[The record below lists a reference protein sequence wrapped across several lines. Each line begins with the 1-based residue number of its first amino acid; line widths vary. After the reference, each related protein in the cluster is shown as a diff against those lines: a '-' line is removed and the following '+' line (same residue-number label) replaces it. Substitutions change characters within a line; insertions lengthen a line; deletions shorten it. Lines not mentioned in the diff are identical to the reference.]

1 LLFITSIA
9 FIYKSSE
16 LYLSC
21 INFRFL
27 AKFAPIFT
35 KNVKFTKDMPKKEL
49 KSDETVGTA
58 LQEMEALSPGG
69 DLQAYINSVH
79 SIGILSS
86 EEEKK
91 LAEDLYYRNDLDA
104 ARKLV
109 LAHLRFVI
117 YIAKTYSGYG
127 LSEADLI
134 QEGNV
139 GLMKAIRKFNPE
151 MGVRLVSFA
160 VHWVKAEI
168 HEYVLKNWKI
178 VKIATTKAQ
187 RKLFFNLR
195 SKKKGLGWLTEEEV
209 ESMAKDLGVKPSEV
223 REMEK
228 RLSGIDMSFD
238 PLSES
243 DDEEASYAPSQYLE
257 DVDADPA
264 EIFEKDTLNESNA
277 TQLHEAINQLD
288 DRSRDILQDRWLADE
303 KLTLHELAE
312 KYDISAERV
321 RQIEKNAMKKV
332 KQSFSSGE

>member
-1 LLFITSIA
+1 
-9 FIYKSSE
+9 
-16 LYLSC
+16 
-21 INFRFL
+21 
-27 AKFAPIFT
+27 
-35 KNVKFTKDMPKKEL
+35 MPKKDL
-49 KSDETVGTA
+49 KSENSTGTA
-58 LQEMEALSPGG
+58 LQEMEALAPGG

-79 SIGILSS
+79 SIGILTP
-86 EEEKK
+86 EEERK

-127 LSEADLI
+127 LPEADLI

-160 VHWVKAEI
+160 VHWVKAEM

-228 RLSGIDMSFD
+228 RLSGIDMPFD
-238 PLSES
+238 PLADS
-243 DDEEASYAPSQYLE
+243 DDDEASFSPSQYLE
-257 DVDADPA
+257 DIDANPA
-264 EIFEKDTLNESNA
+264 DIFEKETFDENNA
-277 TQLHEAINQLD
+277 SQLYEAINQLD

-312 KYDISAERV
+312 KYEISAERV

-332 KQSFSSGE
+332 KLSFSEGD

>member
-1 LLFITSIA
+1 
-9 FIYKSSE
+9 
-16 LYLSC
+16 
-21 INFRFL
+21 
-27 AKFAPIFT
+27 
-35 KNVKFTKDMPKKEL
+35 MPKKEL

-264 EIFEKDTLNESNA
+264 EIFEKDSLNKSNA
-277 TQLHEAINQLD
+277 TQLYEAINQLD
-288 DRSRDILQDRWLADE
+288 DRSRDIIQDRWLADE

-332 KQSFSSGE
+332 KQSFSSGD

>member
-1 LLFITSIA
+1 
-9 FIYKSSE
+9 
-16 LYLSC
+16 
-21 INFRFL
+21 
-27 AKFAPIFT
+27 
-35 KNVKFTKDMPKKEL
+35 MPKKEL
-49 KSDETVGTA
+49 KSENSAGTA
-58 LQEMEALSPGG
+58 LQEMESLTPGG

-79 SIGILSS
+79 SIGILTS

-127 LSEADLI
+127 LPEADLI

-195 SKKKGLGWLTEEEV
+195 SKKKGLGWLTAEEV
-209 ESMAKDLGVKPSEV
+209 KAMAEDLGVKPSEV

-228 RLSGIDMSFD
+228 RLSGIDMPFD
-238 PLSES
+238 PLSDS
-243 DDEEASYAPSQYLE
+243 DDDEASFAPSQYLE
-257 DVDADPA
+257 DSDADPSM
-264 EIFEKDTLNESNA
+264 IFEKDNLSENNSL
-277 TQLHEAINQLD
+277 QLYEALNQLD

-312 KYDISAERV
+312 KYHISAERV
-321 RQIEKNAMKKV
+321 RQIEKNAMKKI

>member
-1 LLFITSIA
+1 
-9 FIYKSSE
+9 
-16 LYLSC
+16 
-21 INFRFL
+21 
-27 AKFAPIFT
+27 
-35 KNVKFTKDMPKKEL
+35 MPKKEL
-49 KSDETVGTA
+49 KSENSAGTA
-58 LQEMEALSPGG
+58 LQEMESLSPRGV
-69 DLQAYINSVH
+69 QKAYIKYFEN
-79 SIGILSS
+79 ICILNTAQ
-86 EEEKK
+86 EKK

-127 LSEADLI
+127 LPEADLI

-209 ESMAKDLGVKPSEV
+209 KAMAEDLGVKPSEV

-228 RLSGIDMSFD
+228 RLSGIDMPFD
-238 PLSES
+238 PLSDS
-243 DDEEASYAPSQYLE
+243 DDDEASFAPSQYLE
-257 DVDADPA
+257 DSDADPA
-264 EIFEKDTLNESNA
+264 MIFEKDNFSENNSS
-277 TQLHEAINQLD
+277 QLYEAINQLD

-312 KYDISAERV
+312 KYHISAERV
-321 RQIEKNAMKKV
+321 RQIEKNAMKKI

>member
-1 LLFITSIA
+1 
-9 FIYKSSE
+9 
-16 LYLSC
+16 
-21 INFRFL
+21 
-27 AKFAPIFT
+27 
-35 KNVKFTKDMPKKEL
+35 MPKKAL
-49 KSDETVGTA
+49 KSENSAGTA
-58 LQEMEALSPGG
+58 LQEMEALAPGG

-79 SIGILSS
+79 SIGVLTS

-117 YIAKTYSGYG
+117 YVAKTYSGYG
-127 LSEADLI
+127 LPEADLI

-160 VHWVKAEI
+160 VHWIKAEI

-178 VKIATTKAQ
+178 VKIATTKPQ

-228 RLSGIDMSFD
+228 RLSGTDMPFD
-238 PLSES
+238 PLVDS
-243 DDEEASYAPSQYLE
+243 DDDEASYSPSQYLE
-257 DVDADPA
+257 DEDADPA
-264 EIFEKDTLNESNA
+264 DIFAKESLDETN
-277 TQLHEAINQLD
+277 TSQLYEAINQLD

-332 KQSFSSGE
+332 KQSFSAGE

>member
-1 LLFITSIA
+1 
-9 FIYKSSE
+9 
-16 LYLSC
+16 
-21 INFRFL
+21 
-27 AKFAPIFT
+27 
-35 KNVKFTKDMPKKEL
+35 MPKKAL
-49 KSDETVGTA
+49 KSENSAGTA
-58 LQEMEALSPGG
+58 LQEMEALAPGG

-79 SIGILSS
+79 SIGVLTS

-117 YIAKTYSGYG
+117 YVAKTYSGYG
-127 LSEADLI
+127 LPEADLI

-160 VHWVKAEI
+160 VHWIKAEI

-178 VKIATTKAQ
+178 VKIATTKPQ

-195 SKKKGLGWLTEEEV
+195 SKKKGLGWLTEEEA
-209 ESMAKDLGVKPSEV
+209 EAMAKDLGVKPSEV

-228 RLSGIDMSFD
+228 RLSGTDMPFD
-238 PLSES
+238 PLVDS
-243 DDEEASYAPSQYLE
+243 DDDEASYSPSQYLE
-257 DVDADPA
+257 DEDADPA
-264 EIFEKDTLNESNA
+264 DIFAKESLDKTN
-277 TQLHEAINQLD
+277 TSQLYEAINQLD

-332 KQSFSSGE
+332 KQSFSAGE

>member
-1 LLFITSIA
+1 
-9 FIYKSSE
+9 
-16 LYLSC
+16 
-21 INFRFL
+21 
-27 AKFAPIFT
+27 
-35 KNVKFTKDMPKKEL
+35 MPKKEI
-49 KSDETVGTA
+49 KQKKTTGTD
-58 LQEMEALSPGG
+58 LQDMEALSPGG
-69 DLQAYINSVH
+69 DLQAYISSVH
-79 SIGILSS
+79 SIGILTP

-117 YIAKTYSGYG
+117 YIAKSYSGYG

-134 QEGNV
+134 QEGNI

-195 SKKKGLGWLTEEEV
+195 GKKKGLDWFTEEEIEQV
-209 ESMAKDLGVKPSEV
+209 AKDLGVKPSEV

-228 RLSGIDMSFD
+228 RLSGSDMSFD
-238 PLSES
+238 PLSDS
-243 DDEEASYAPSQYLE
+243 DDDEATYAPSQYLQDE
-257 DVDADPA
+257 DANPAD
-264 EIFEKDTLNESNA
+264 IFENDSLSEENTS
-277 TQLHEAINQLD
+277 QLYEAINQLD

-303 KLTLHELAE
+303 KLTLHDLAE
-312 KYDISAERV
+312 KYEISAERV

-332 KQSFSSGE
+332 KQSIASGL

>member
-1 LLFITSIA
+1 
-9 FIYKSSE
+9 
-16 LYLSC
+16 
-21 INFRFL
+21 
-27 AKFAPIFT
+27 
-35 KNVKFTKDMPKKEL
+35 MPKKEL
-49 KSDETVGTA
+49 KSENSAGTA
-58 LQEMEALSPGG
+58 LQEMESLTPGG

-79 SIGILSS
+79 SIGILTS

-127 LSEADLI
+127 LPEADLI

-209 ESMAKDLGVKPSEV
+209 KAMAEDLGVKPSEV

-228 RLSGIDMSFD
+228 RLSGIDMPFD
-238 PLSES
+238 PLSDS
-243 DDEEASYAPSQYLE
+243 DDDEASFAPSQYLE
-257 DVDADPA
+257 DSDADPSM
-264 EIFEKDTLNESNA
+264 IFEKDNLSENNSL
-277 TQLHEAINQLD
+277 QLYEALNQLD

-303 KLTLHELAE
+303 KLTLHELTE
-312 KYDISAERV
+312 KYHISAERV
-321 RQIEKNAMKKV
+321 RQIEKNAMKKI

>member
-1 LLFITSIA
+1 
-9 FIYKSSE
+9 
-16 LYLSC
+16 
-21 INFRFL
+21 
-27 AKFAPIFT
+27 
-35 KNVKFTKDMPKKEL
+35 MPKKEL
-49 KSDETVGTA
+49 KSENSIGTA

-79 SIGILSS
+79 SIGILTS

-127 LSEADLI
+127 LPEADLI

-139 GLMKAIRKFNPE
+139 GLMKAIRKFNPDT
-151 MGVRLVSFA
+151 GVRLVSYA

-209 ESMAKDLGVKPSEV
+209 EAMAKDLGVKPSEV

-228 RLSGIDMSFD
+228 RLSGTDMPFD
-238 PLSES
+238 PLSDS
-243 DDEEASYAPSQYLE
+243 GDDEASYSPSQYLE
-257 DVDADPA
+257 DIDANPA
-264 EIFEKDTLNESNA
+264 DIFEKDSLNEANTSH
-277 TQLHEAINQLD
+277 LYEAINELD
-288 DRSRDILQDRWLADE
+288 DRSRDIIQDRWLADE

-312 KYDISAERV
+312 KYNISAERV

-332 KQSFSSGE
+332 KQSFSSED

>member
-1 LLFITSIA
+1 
-9 FIYKSSE
+9 
-16 LYLSC
+16 
-21 INFRFL
+21 
-27 AKFAPIFT
+27 
-35 KNVKFTKDMPKKEL
+35 MPKKEL
-49 KSDETVGTA
+49 KSENSAGTA
-58 LQEMEALSPGG
+58 LQEMEALAPGG

-79 SIGILSS
+79 SIGVLTS

-117 YIAKTYSGYG
+117 YVAKTYSGYG
-127 LSEADLI
+127 LPEADLI

-160 VHWVKAEI
+160 VHWIKAEI

-178 VKIATTKAQ
+178 VKIATTKPQ

-195 SKKKGLGWLTEEEV
+195 SKKKGLGWLTEEEA
-209 ESMAKDLGVKPSEV
+209 EAMAKDLGVKPSEV

-228 RLSGIDMSFD
+228 RLSGTDMPFD
-238 PLSES
+238 PLTES
-243 DDEEASYAPSQYLE
+243 DDDEASYSPSQYLE
-257 DVDADPA
+257 DEDANPA
-264 EIFEKDTLNESNA
+264 EIFAKDSLDETNTS
-277 TQLHEAINQLD
+277 QLYEAINQLD

-332 KQSFSSGE
+332 KQSFSAGE

>member
-1 LLFITSIA
+1 
-9 FIYKSSE
+9 
-16 LYLSC
+16 
-21 INFRFL
+21 
-27 AKFAPIFT
+27 
-35 KNVKFTKDMPKKEL
+35 MPKKEL
-49 KSDETVGTA
+49 KSENSTGTA
-58 LQEMEALSPGG
+58 LQEMEALAPGG

-79 SIGILSS
+79 SIGILTP
-86 EEEKK
+86 EEERK

-209 ESMAKDLGVKPSEV
+209 EAMAKDLGVKPSEV

-228 RLSGIDMSFD
+228 RLSGIDMPFD
-238 PLSES
+238 PLSDS
-243 DDEEASYAPSQYLE
+243 DDDEASFSPSQYLE
-257 DVDADPA
+257 DMDANPA
-264 EIFEKDTLNESNA
+264 DIFEKETFDENNA
-277 TQLHEAINQLD
+277 NQLYEAINQLD
-288 DRSRDILQDRWLADE
+288 DRSRDILQDRWLADQ

-312 KYDISAERV
+312 KYEISAERV

-332 KQSFSSGE
+332 KQSFSEGD

>member
-1 LLFITSIA
+1 MT
-9 FIYKSSE
+9 
-16 LYLSC
+16 
-21 INFRFL
+21 
-27 AKFAPIFT
+27 KFAPILA
-35 KNVKFTKDMPKKEL
+35 KNVKFALIMPKKDL
-49 KSDETVGTA
+49 KSENSVGTE

-79 SIGILSS
+79 SIGILTP
-86 EEEKK
+86 EEERK

-127 LSEADLI
+127 LPESDLI

-160 VHWVKAEI
+160 VHWVKAEM

-209 ESMAKDLGVKPSEV
+209 EAMAKDLGVKPSEV

-238 PLSES
+238 PLSDS
-243 DDEEASYAPSQYLE
+243 DDDEAAFSPSQYLE
-257 DVDADPA
+257 DKEADPA
-264 EIFEKDTLNESNA
+264 DIFEKESFDDNNA
-277 TQLHEAINQLD
+277 TLLYEAINQLD

-332 KQSFSSGE
+332 KQSFSAEE

>member
-1 LLFITSIA
+1 
-9 FIYKSSE
+9 
-16 LYLSC
+16 
-21 INFRFL
+21 
-27 AKFAPIFT
+27 
-35 KNVKFTKDMPKKEL
+35 MPKKEL
-49 KSDETVGTA
+49 KSENSIGTA
-58 LQEMEALSPGG
+58 LQEMEALAPGG

-79 SIGILSS
+79 SIGILTP
-86 EEEKK
+86 EEERK

-209 ESMAKDLGVKPSEV
+209 EAMAKDLGVKPSEV
-223 REMEK
+223 SEMEK
-228 RLSGIDMSFD
+228 RLSGIDMPFD
-238 PLSES
+238 PLSDS
-243 DDEEASYAPSQYLE
+243 DDDEASFSPSQYLE
-257 DVDADPA
+257 DMDANPA
-264 EIFEKDTLNESNA
+264 DIFEKETFDENNA
-277 TQLHEAINQLD
+277 NQLYEAINQLD
-288 DRSRDILQDRWLADE
+288 DRSRDILQDRWLADQ

-312 KYDISAERV
+312 KYEISAERV

-332 KQSFSSGE
+332 KQSFSEGD

>member
-1 LLFITSIA
+1 
-9 FIYKSSE
+9 
-16 LYLSC
+16 
-21 INFRFL
+21 
-27 AKFAPIFT
+27 
-35 KNVKFTKDMPKKEL
+35 MPKKEL
-49 KSDETVGTA
+49 KSENSAGTA
-58 LQEMEALSPGG
+58 LQEMESLTPGG
-69 DLQAYINSVH
+69 DQQAYINSVH
-79 SIGILSS
+79 SIGILTS

-127 LSEADLI
+127 LPEADLI

-209 ESMAKDLGVKPSEV
+209 KAMAEDLGVKPSEV

-228 RLSGIDMSFD
+228 RLSGIDMPFD
-238 PLSES
+238 PLSDS
-243 DDEEASYAPSQYLE
+243 DDDEASFAPSQYLE
-257 DVDADPA
+257 DSDADPA
-264 EIFEKDTLNESNA
+264 MIFEKDNFSENNSS
-277 TQLHEAINQLD
+277 QLYEAINQLD

-312 KYDISAERV
+312 KYHISAERV
-321 RQIEKNAMKKV
+321 RQIEKNAMKKI

>member
-1 LLFITSIA
+1 
-9 FIYKSSE
+9 
-16 LYLSC
+16 
-21 INFRFL
+21 
-27 AKFAPIFT
+27 
-35 KNVKFTKDMPKKEL
+35 MPKKAL
-49 KSDETVGTA
+49 KSENSAGTA
-58 LQEMEALSPGG
+58 LQEMEALAPGG

-79 SIGILSS
+79 SIGVLTS

-117 YIAKTYSGYG
+117 YVAKTYSGYG
-127 LSEADLI
+127 LPEADLI

-160 VHWVKAEI
+160 VHWIKAEI

-178 VKIATTKAQ
+178 VKIATTKPQ

-195 SKKKGLGWLTEEEV
+195 SKKKGLGWLTEEEA
-209 ESMAKDLGVKPSEV
+209 EAMAKDLGVKPSEV

-228 RLSGIDMSFD
+228 RLSGNDLPFD
-238 PLSES
+238 PLADS
-243 DDEEASYAPSQYLE
+243 DDDEASYSPSQYLE
-257 DVDADPA
+257 DEDANPA
-264 EIFEKDTLNESNA
+264 DIFAKESLDETN
-277 TQLHEAINQLD
+277 TSQLYEAINKLD

-332 KQSFSSGE
+332 KQSFSAGE

>member
-1 LLFITSIA
+1 
-9 FIYKSSE
+9 
-16 LYLSC
+16 
-21 INFRFL
+21 
-27 AKFAPIFT
+27 
-35 KNVKFTKDMPKKEL
+35 MPKKEL
-49 KSDETVGTA
+49 KSENSAGTA
-58 LQEMEALSPGG
+58 LQEMESLTPGG

-79 SIGILSS
+79 SIGILTS

-127 LSEADLI
+127 LPEADLI

-209 ESMAKDLGVKPSEV
+209 KAMAEDLGVKPSEV

-228 RLSGIDMSFD
+228 RLSGIDMPFD
-238 PLSES
+238 PLSDS
-243 DDEEASYAPSQYLE
+243 DDDEASFAPSQYLE
-257 DVDADPA
+257 DSDADPSM
-264 EIFEKDTLNESNA
+264 IFEKDNLSENNSL
-277 TQLHEAINQLD
+277 QLYEALNQLD

-312 KYDISAERV
+312 KYHISAERV
-321 RQIEKNAMKKV
+321 RQIEKNAMKKI

>member
-1 LLFITSIA
+1 
-9 FIYKSSE
+9 
-16 LYLSC
+16 
-21 INFRFL
+21 
-27 AKFAPIFT
+27 
-35 KNVKFTKDMPKKEL
+35 MPKKEL
-49 KSDETVGTA
+49 KSENSAGTA
-58 LQEMEALSPGG
+58 LQEMESLTPGG
-69 DLQAYINSVH
+69 DIQAYINSVH
-79 SIGILSS
+79 SIGILTS

-127 LSEADLI
+127 LPEADLI

-209 ESMAKDLGVKPSEV
+209 KAMAEDLGVKPSEV

-228 RLSGIDMSFD
+228 RLSGIDMPFD
-238 PLSES
+238 PLSDS
-243 DDEEASYAPSQYLE
+243 DDDEASFAPSQYLE
-257 DVDADPA
+257 DSDADPA
-264 EIFEKDTLNESNA
+264 MIFEKDNFSENNSS
-277 TQLHEAINQLD
+277 QLYEAINQLD

-312 KYDISAERV
+312 KYHISAERV
-321 RQIEKNAMKKV
+321 RQIEKNAMKKI

>member
-1 LLFITSIA
+1 
-9 FIYKSSE
+9 
-16 LYLSC
+16 
-21 INFRFL
+21 
-27 AKFAPIFT
+27 
-35 KNVKFTKDMPKKEL
+35 MPKKEL
-49 KSDETVGTA
+49 KSENSAGTA
-58 LQEMEALSPGG
+58 LQEMESLTPGG

-79 SIGILSS
+79 SIGILTS

-127 LSEADLI
+127 LPEADLI

-195 SKKKGLGWLTEEEV
+195 GKKKGLGWLTEEEV
-209 ESMAKDLGVKPSEV
+209 KAMAEDLGVKPSEV

-228 RLSGIDMSFD
+228 RLSGIDMPFD
-238 PLSES
+238 PLSDS
-243 DDEEASYAPSQYLE
+243 DDDEASFAPSQYLE
-257 DVDADPA
+257 DSDADPA
-264 EIFEKDTLNESNA
+264 MIFEKDNLSENNSS
-277 TQLHEAINQLD
+277 QLYEAINQLD

-312 KYDISAERV
+312 KYHISAERV
-321 RQIEKNAMKKV
+321 RQIEKNAMKKI

>member
-1 LLFITSIA
+1 
-9 FIYKSSE
+9 
-16 LYLSC
+16 
-21 INFRFL
+21 
-27 AKFAPIFT
+27 
-35 KNVKFTKDMPKKEL
+35 MPKKAL
-49 KSDETVGTA
+49 KSENSTGTA
-58 LQEMEALSPGG
+58 LQEMEALAPGG

-79 SIGILSS
+79 SIGVLTS

-117 YIAKTYSGYG
+117 YVAKTYSGYG
-127 LSEADLI
+127 LPESDLI

-160 VHWVKAEI
+160 VHWIKAEI

-178 VKIATTKAQ
+178 VKIATTKPQ

-195 SKKKGLGWLTEEEV
+195 SKKKGLGWLTEEEA
-209 ESMAKDLGVKPSEV
+209 EAMAKDLGVKPSEV

-228 RLSGIDMSFD
+228 RLSGNDLPFD
-238 PLSES
+238 PLADS
-243 DDEEASYAPSQYLE
+243 DDDEASYSPSQYLE
-257 DVDADPA
+257 DEDANPA
-264 EIFEKDTLNESNA
+264 DIFAKESLDETN
-277 TQLHEAINQLD
+277 TSQLYEAINKLD
-288 DRSRDILQDRWLADE
+288 DRSRDILQDRWLSDE
-303 KLTLHELAE
+303 KLTLHDLAE
-312 KYDISAERV
+312 KYGISAERV

-332 KQSFSSGE
+332 KQSFSAGE

>member
-1 LLFITSIA
+1 
-9 FIYKSSE
+9 
-16 LYLSC
+16 
-21 INFRFL
+21 
-27 AKFAPIFT
+27 
-35 KNVKFTKDMPKKEL
+35 MPKKAL
-49 KSDETVGTA
+49 KSENSAGTA
-58 LQEMEALSPGG
+58 LQEMEALAPGG

-79 SIGILSS
+79 SIGVLTS

-117 YIAKTYSGYG
+117 YVAKTYSGYG
-127 LSEADLI
+127 LPESDLI

-160 VHWVKAEI
+160 VHWIKAEI

-178 VKIATTKAQ
+178 VKIATTKPQ

-228 RLSGIDMSFD
+228 RLSGNDLPFD
-238 PLSES
+238 PLADS
-243 DDEEASYAPSQYLE
+243 DDDEASYSPSQYLE
-257 DVDADPA
+257 DEDANPA
-264 EIFEKDTLNESNA
+264 DIFAKDSLDETNTSKLY
-277 TQLHEAINQLD
+277 EAINQLD

-303 KLTLHELAE
+303 KLTLHDLAE
-312 KYDISAERV
+312 KYEISAERV

-332 KQSFSSGE
+332 KQSIASGL

>member
-1 LLFITSIA
+1 MA
-9 FIYKSSE
+9 
-16 LYLSC
+16 
-21 INFRFL
+21 
-27 AKFAPIFT
+27 
-35 KNVKFTKDMPKKEL
+35 KKEI
-49 KSDETVGTA
+49 KKGKIPGTSLQGMDA
-58 LQEMEALSPGG
+58 LTPGG

-79 SIGILSS
+79 SIGLLTP

-117 YIAKTYSGYG
+117 YIAKSYSGYG

-134 QEGNV
+134 QEGNI

-151 MGVRLVSFA
+151 VGVRLVSFA

-195 SKKKGLGWLTEEEV
+195 KKKKGLEWFSEEEIEQV
-209 ESMAKDLGVKPSEV
+209 AKDLGVKPSEV

-228 RLSGIDMSFD
+228 RLSGSDMSFD

-243 DDEEASYAPSQYLE
+243 DDEASFAPSQYLE
-257 DVDADPA
+257 DEDANPA
-264 EIFEKDTLNESNA
+264 DIFENQSLSEES
-277 TQLHEAINQLD
+277 TSQLYEAINQLD

-303 KLTLHELAE
+303 KLTLHDLAE
-312 KYDISAERV
+312 KYEISAERV

-332 KQSFSSGE
+332 KQSIASGL

>member
-1 LLFITSIA
+1 
-9 FIYKSSE
+9 
-16 LYLSC
+16 
-21 INFRFL
+21 
-27 AKFAPIFT
+27 
-35 KNVKFTKDMPKKEL
+35 MPKKEI
-49 KSDETVGTA
+49 KQKKTTGTD
-58 LQEMEALSPGG
+58 LQDMEALSPGG
-69 DLQAYINSVH
+69 DLQAYISSVH
-79 SIGILSS
+79 SIGILTP

-117 YIAKTYSGYG
+117 YIAKSYSGYG

-134 QEGNV
+134 QEGNI

-195 SKKKGLGWLTEEEV
+195 SKKKGLDWFTEEEIEQV
-209 ESMAKDLGVKPSEV
+209 AKDLGVKPSEV

-228 RLSGIDMSFD
+228 RLSGSDMSFD
-238 PLSES
+238 PLSDS
-243 DDEEASYAPSQYLE
+243 DDDEAAYAPSQYLKDE
-257 DVDADPA
+257 DANPAD
-264 EIFEKDTLNESNA
+264 IFENESLSEEN
-277 TQLHEAINQLD
+277 TSQLYEAINQLD

-303 KLTLHELAE
+303 KLTLHDLAE
-312 KYDISAERV
+312 KYEISAERV

-332 KQSFSSGE
+332 KQSIASGL

>member
-1 LLFITSIA
+1 
-9 FIYKSSE
+9 
-16 LYLSC
+16 
-21 INFRFL
+21 
-27 AKFAPIFT
+27 
-35 KNVKFTKDMPKKEL
+35 MPKKEL
-49 KSDETVGTA
+49 KSENSAGTA
-58 LQEMEALSPGG
+58 LQEMESLTPGG

-79 SIGILSS
+79 SIGILTS

-91 LAEDLYYRNDLDA
+91 LAEDLYYRKDLDA

-127 LSEADLI
+127 LPEADLI

-209 ESMAKDLGVKPSEV
+209 KAMAEDLGVKPSEV

-228 RLSGIDMSFD
+228 RLSGIDMPFD
-238 PLSES
+238 PLSDS
-243 DDEEASYAPSQYLE
+243 DDDEASFAPSQYLE
-257 DVDADPA
+257 DSDADPA
-264 EIFEKDTLNESNA
+264 MIFEKDNFSENNSS
-277 TQLHEAINQLD
+277 QLYEAINQLD

-312 KYDISAERV
+312 KYHISAERV
-321 RQIEKNAMKKV
+321 RQIEKNAMKKI

>member
-1 LLFITSIA
+1 
-9 FIYKSSE
+9 
-16 LYLSC
+16 
-21 INFRFL
+21 
-27 AKFAPIFT
+27 
-35 KNVKFTKDMPKKEL
+35 MPKKEL
-49 KSDETVGTA
+49 KSENSAGTA
-58 LQEMEALSPGG
+58 LQEMEALAPGG

-79 SIGILSS
+79 SIGVLTS

-117 YIAKTYSGYG
+117 YVAKTYSGYG
-127 LSEADLI
+127 LPEADLI

-178 VKIATTKAQ
+178 VKIATTKPQ

-195 SKKKGLGWLTEEEV
+195 SKKKGLGWLTEEEA
-209 ESMAKDLGVKPSEV
+209 EAMAKDLGVKPSEV

-228 RLSGIDMSFD
+228 RLSGTDMPFD
-238 PLSES
+238 PLVDS
-243 DDEEASYAPSQYLE
+243 DDDEASYSPSQYLE
-257 DVDADPA
+257 DEDANPA
-264 EIFEKDTLNESNA
+264 DIFAKESLDETN
-277 TQLHEAINQLD
+277 TSQLYEAINQLD

-332 KQSFSSGE
+332 KQSFSAGE

>member
-1 LLFITSIA
+1 
-9 FIYKSSE
+9 
-16 LYLSC
+16 
-21 INFRFL
+21 
-27 AKFAPIFT
+27 
-35 KNVKFTKDMPKKEL
+35 MPKKEL
-49 KSDETVGTA
+49 KSENSAGTA
-58 LQEMEALSPGG
+58 LQEMESLTPGG

-79 SIGILSS
+79 SIGILTS

-127 LSEADLI
+127 LPEADLI

-209 ESMAKDLGVKPSEV
+209 KAMAEDLGVKPSEV

-228 RLSGIDMSFD
+228 RLSGIDMPFD

-243 DDEEASYAPSQYLE
+243 DDDEASFAPSQYLE
-257 DVDADPA
+257 DSDADPA
-264 EIFEKDTLNESNA
+264 MIFEKDNLSENNSS
-277 TQLHEAINQLD
+277 QLYEAINQLD

-312 KYDISAERV
+312 KYHISAERV
-321 RQIEKNAMKKV
+321 RQIEKNAMKKI